1 MKSLQFKFQTGCSSY
16 GSNTWK
22 VGFPLLR
29 TWGKN
34 NLSLFHSLTWLWSMS
49 CQCQICSMQ
58 AFFLINNPWLLP
70 YYQIYSLT
78 HRHPQDQRVRVARSA
93 HEVDPLQP
101 ELRPAC
107 ANTTRV
113 ETPRIAVW
121 DIWTNL
127 FGNNTKVLLKW
138 KMKFLSYLID
148 YFQMHWHA
156 NKDLFSETPLVIC
169 EWSSMTTTT
178 CRELRFFHPKNIFH
192 YNLKHLC
199 RIAKML
205 LLIKGTSF

>member
-1 MKSLQFKFQTGCSSY
+1 MIELNEMKSLQFKFQTGCSSY
-16 GSNTWK
+16 GGNTWK
-22 VGFPLLR
+22 VGFPLLW

-49 CQCQICSMQ
+49 CQCQIYSMQ
-58 AFFLINNPWLLP
+58 AFFLLNDQWLLP

-121 DIWTNL
+121 DISSNS
-127 FGNNTKVLLKW
+127 FGNNIRVLLSEKW
-138 KMKFLSYLID
+138 
-148 YFQMHWHA
+148 
-156 NKDLFSETPLVIC
+156 
-169 EWSSMTTTT
+169 
-178 CRELRFFHPKNIFH
+178 RFFHIWLIFS
-192 YNLKHLC
+192 NALAC
-199 RIAKML
+199 RQKSIFKCIGMH
-205 LLIKGTSF
+205 T